1 MNVGTAN
8 ELVASTSCRVSGRVL
23 KELKILAII
32 VTQKSHGAS
41 TTHNACSIDWNRL
54 VILCK

>member
-41 TTHNACSIDWNRL
+41 TTRNA
-54 VILCK
+54 